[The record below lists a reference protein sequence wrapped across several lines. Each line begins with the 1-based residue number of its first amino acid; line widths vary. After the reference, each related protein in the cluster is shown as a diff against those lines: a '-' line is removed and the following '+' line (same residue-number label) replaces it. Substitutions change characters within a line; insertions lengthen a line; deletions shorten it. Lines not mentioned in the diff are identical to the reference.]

1 MTKNP
6 VKTNALILTG
16 LVLLIALSIT
26 SCSLHIEKRRY
37 RKGYYIEMGTYS
49 PKREMPSVQ
58 SESPAEMVKVEPT
71 LWQPNK
77 TIDLKDS
84 IRKENTGVSHREKTV
99 THSKGSVQGFKS
111 IIKKADHCDIIT
123 FTDGT
128 QMEIVVEE
136 ISETEIKYKKCNFT
150 DGPSYR
156 VSKSNVKRID
166 MYNGQVYRPED
177 TKGKTGN
184 GGINGQI
191 ITSLV
196 LGILAFILLII
207 GIVLVFTSY
216 GFIPAAA
223 LAPTGILSLIGLIIG
238 ATTLHKGAH
247 PLAWVAFFLNLF
259 VQVFAIV
266 FTILM
271 FFM

>member
-1 MTKNP
+1 MNRNP
-6 VKTNALILTG
+6 AKTNAFILTG
-16 LVLLIALSIT
+16 MVLAIVFFAT

-37 RKGYYIEMGTYS
+37 RKGYYIEMGSYL
-49 PKREMPSVQ
+49 PKGQIPSVQ
-58 SESPAEMVKVEPT
+58 PVSSAELVKLAPT
-71 LWQPNK
+71 PFQPNK
-77 TIDLKDS
+77 TIEIKDS
-84 IRKENTGVSHREKTV
+84 ITKENIPMNNRKKTV
-99 THSKGSVQGFKS
+99 IHSKRSIPDFKPS
-111 IIKKADHCDIIT
+111 IKKADHCDIIT

-128 QMEIVVEE
+128 QLEIVVEE

-184 GGINGQI
+184 GGVNGQI

-259 VQVFAIV
+259 VQVFAII

-271 FFM
+271 FYM